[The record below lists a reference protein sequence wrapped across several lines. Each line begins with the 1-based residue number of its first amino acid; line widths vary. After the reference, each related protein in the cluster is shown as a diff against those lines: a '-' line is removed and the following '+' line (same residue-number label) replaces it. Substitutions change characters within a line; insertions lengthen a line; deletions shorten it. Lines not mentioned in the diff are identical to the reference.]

1 MAYDGE
7 TTYYI
12 REDEYVA
19 GERFTGGGGV
29 TPLPAATYA
38 SAVRAISPQTG
49 DLEWEYPVQPRST
62 AGVLST
68 AGDLVFSGTIDG
80 FFFALDG
87 NTGEERWHI
96 NLGSRVHAGPMSYMV
111 DGRQYVAIAAGNVL
125 FTFAVR
131 E

>member
-1 MAYDGE
+1 M
-7 TTYYI
+7 
-12 REDEYVA
+12 
-19 GERFTGGGGV
+19 
-29 TPLPAATYA
+29 
-38 SAVRAISPQTG
+38 
-49 DLEWEYPVQPRST
+49 
-62 AGVLST
+62 LST

-80 FFFALDG
+80 FFFALDA

>member
-1 MAYDGE
+1 M
-7 TTYYI
+7 I
-12 REDEYVA
+12 
-19 GERFTGGGGV
+19 
-29 TPLPAATYA
+29 PLPAEKYG
-38 SAVRAISPQTG
+38 SAVRAVSPQTG
-49 DLEWEYPVQPRST
+49 DLKWEYPVQPRST

-96 NLGSRVHAGPMSYMV
+96 NLGSRVHAAPMSYMV
-111 DGRQYVAIAAGNVL
+111 DGKQYVAIAAGNVL
-125 FTFAVR
+125 FTFGVR

>member
-29 TPLPAATYA
+29 TPLPAANYA

-80 FFFALDG
+80 FFFALDA